1 MIITGKRNIYKTL
14 SFFKPN
20 EEKFTTLEEKRSNA
34 LEVAAQEN
42 EEA

>member
-1 MIITGKRNIYKTL
+1 MPHEK
-14 SFFKPN
+14 
-20 EEKFTTLEEKRSNA
+20 KFTPLEEKRSNA